1 MPFYEL
7 IDDFA
12 KVCTKHKSEASA
24 ALHLLTKGR
33 KVRFKLFHCKK
44 S

>member
-12 KVCTKHKSEASA
+12 KVCAKCKSEASA

-33 KVRFKLFHCKK
+33 KVRFKLFL
-44 S
+44 

>member
-1 MPFYEL
+1 MPLYEL

-12 KVCTKHKSEASA
+12 NSVRNVNQLEGCA

-33 KVRFKLFHCKK
+33 KVRFKLFL
-44 S
+44 